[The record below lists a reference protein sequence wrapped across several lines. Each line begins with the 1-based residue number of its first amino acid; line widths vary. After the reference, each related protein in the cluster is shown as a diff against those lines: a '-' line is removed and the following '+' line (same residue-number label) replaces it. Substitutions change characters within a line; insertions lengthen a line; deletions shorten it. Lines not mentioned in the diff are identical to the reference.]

1 MLFGLPQEPVRPSPQ
16 RTLSQRKSVID
27 RFLWKPSDDTM
38 LHVLTPDGIAP
49 QTKQVGCVLLQ
60 TSKNF
65 TRFPVTSNVWTHVW
79 SIKYK

>member
-49 QTKQVGCVLLQ
+49 QTKQAVSLLPSMGVFRYEHFWRKVLVV
-60 TSKNF
+60 F
-65 TRFPVTSNVWTHVW
+65 FVV
-79 SIKYK
+79 I